1 MKKPLALLLVLCT
14 LFSLIGCFTAV
25 KLSDLSEGI
34 EQSQDK
40 DYSEKEAYEKKEEAK
55 KDAASKLAEN
65 GTYTAAR
72 DVARY
77 IHEYGKLPGNF
88 ITKTEARALGWE
100 GGSVEKYAPGK
111 CIGGDRFGN
120 YEELLPTKQGRTYK
134 ECDIDTLGK
143 NSRGAK
149 RIVFSN
155 DGLIFYTDDHY
166 ESFVQLYDEKG
177 QVSQE

>member
-1 MKKPLALLLVLCT
+1 MKKLLALFLVICT
-14 LFSLIGCFTAV
+14 LFSLTGCFTAV
-25 KLSDLSEGI
+25 VLDDLSEGI
-34 EQSQDK
+34 GQAQEK
-40 DYSEKEAYEKKEEAK
+40 DYSEKEAYEKKEEALK
-55 KDAASKLAEN
+55 GDTSKLSEN
-65 GTYTAAR
+65 GTYTTVR

-77 IHEYGKLPGNF
+77 IHEYGKLPANF
-88 ITKTEARALGWE
+88 ITKNEARALGWE

-120 YEELLPTKQGRTYK
+120 YEELLPAKQGRTYK